1 MTWRKAPIDPQAVQ
15 TLSTEFGIDLLSAAV
30 LVRRGVHASA
40 ELPYYLETDLRYLHS
55 PMLFEAMPDV
65 LQRIFQARDEEER
78 VLVFGDRDVDGITAT
93 AVMVRTLRELNIETW
108 WEVPEGDATYGL
120 ARDAVDRHAARSGSL
135 IVTVDCGI
143 TNGDEIDYAL
153 SLGIETIV
161 VDHHNPHETLPPA
174 VAIINPKVEEAYPFD
189 GLCGCALAAKVRQA
203 LELGSTDLFGQE
215 LTLINVRP
223 ARDALIVDAIALEHG
238 VEVDRISEAL
248 VPGVARLD
256 ATRLQPF
263 LIGRSIVCFDAQ
275 LQTQLL
281 SRALGTGVDIYLVD
295 LAPELQS
302 AFPQLARKSLPELR
316 AGSRLLKYSGG
327 ASGEVDVL
335 LALYQTL
342 VRERFPVIT
351 EALLEVS
358 DLVALATIADMMP
371 LRNENR
377 TIVRVGL
384 DRIAG
389 TQANLGLAAL
399 IAQLGLAGKRLS
411 SRDLSWSIN
420 PAINATGRMGRP
432 STAVNLLLT
441 TEEAERR
448 QLARQIDDLNKQR
461 RKVGEDGW
469 QAVRLR
475 AGESLAANAE
485 KAIVVHEPSI
495 HRGVTGIIA
504 GKLARRFGV
513 PAAVM
518 TSVDDVAI
526 GSVRSMRGFTAT
538 GFLAQLDDILERW
551 GGHDEAA
558 GFHLK
563 VDRLPEFWRRIE
575 QLAPR
580 IELAAPDDGSIEV
593 DAEVPT
599 TYLNPDLERVVHL
612 IEPYG
617 SSNPQLRFLARK
629 MVVEEVG
636 VIGKQ
641 QNHLRLLLAGAGY
654 KWPAVYWGAAERL
667 GDDFG
672 PRDRVDVV
680 FEFSKNYFNGRET
693 IQLVIVD
700 LARSSEQVAEG

>member
-1 MTWRKAPIDPQAVQ
+1 MTWRKAPIDSQAVQ
-15 TLSTEFGIDLLSAAV
+15 TLSTQFGIDLLSAAV
-30 LVRRGVHASA
+30 LVRRGVHSGA

-65 LQRIFQARDEEER
+65 LQRLFQARDEGER

-120 ARDAVDRHAARSGSL
+120 SRAAIDRHAERSGSL

-153 SLGIETIV
+153 SLGIETII
-161 VDHHNPHETLPPA
+161 VDHHNPHDSLPAA
-174 VAIINPKVEEAYPFD
+174 VAIINPKVEEGYPFD
-189 GLCGCALAAKVRQA
+189 GLCGCTLAAKVRQA
-203 LELGSTDLFGQE
+203 LALGATEVFGEE

-223 ARDALIVDAIALEHG
+223 VRDALIVDAIALEHG
-238 VEVDRISEAL
+238 VEVDRVSEAL
-248 VPGVARLD
+248 VPGVARLES
-256 ATRLQPF
+256 TRLEPF
-263 LIGRSIVCFDAQ
+263 LIGRSIVCFDAP

-281 SRALGTGVDIYLVD
+281 GRALGKGVDIYLID
-295 LAPELQS
+295 LAPEL
-302 AFPQLARKSLPELR
+302 ARTFPQLARKSLPELR
-316 AGSRLLKYSGG
+316 AASRLLKYSGG
-327 ASGEVDVL
+327 ESGEVDVL

-342 VRERFPVIT
+342 VRERFPAIT

-377 TIVRVGL
+377 TLVRVGL
-384 DRIAG
+384 DRIG
-389 TQANLGLAAL
+389 GSHANPGLAAL
-399 IAQLGLAGKRLS
+399 IAQIGLAGKRLS
-411 SRDLSWSIN
+411 SRDLSWSIS
-420 PAINATGRMGRP
+420 PAINATGRMGQP
-432 STAVNLLLT
+432 STAVNLLL
-441 TEEAERR
+441 ASDDGERR
-448 QLARQIDDLNKQR
+448 ELARQVDGLNKQR

-475 AGESLAANAE
+475 AGESLAANAD

-513 PAAVM
+513 PAAVI

-526 GSVRSMRGFTAT
+526 GSVRSMRGFVAT

-551 GGHDEAA
+551 GGHNEAA

-563 VDRLPEFWRRIE
+563 IERLPEFWQRIKE
-575 QLAPR
+575 LTPR
-580 IELAAPDDGSIEV
+580 IELAARDDDAIEV
-593 DAEVPT
+593 DAEVPSK
-599 TYLNPDLERVVHL
+599 YLTPDLERVVHL

-617 SSNPQLRFLARK
+617 SGNPQLRFLARK
-629 MVVEEVG
+629 MVVEEAS

-641 QNHLRLLLAGAGY
+641 QDHVRLLLAGAGY

-667 GDDFG
+667 GGDFG
-672 PRDRVDVV
+672 LRDRVDVV

-700 LARSSEQVAEG
+700 LARSSEQVAEA